1 MLLFS
6 EYHLAFSLRA
16 CVTKGY
22 KHQGSKVHLRLF
34 ASYLLTN
41 PSSSAF
47 GFFFF
52 LFPNML
58 KIEETNAIRQKSNA
72 ADNLRDTSLTH
83 LFIVLP
89 FLLQNLLEQRL
100 CLPILW
106 EKQTFSVNISR
117 SCEFPYIQFKS
128 SKTFEIKR
136 NQTFM
141 FKTRTLELIKKK
153 LDRTGLTGLKPAMLY
168 WIWLGEG

>member
-1 MLLFS
+1 
-6 EYHLAFSLRA
+6 
-16 CVTKGY
+16 
-22 KHQGSKVHLRLF
+22 
-34 ASYLLTN
+34 
-41 PSSSAF
+41 
-47 GFFFF
+47 
-52 LFPNML
+52 ML

-72 ADNLRDTSLTH
+72 ADNQRDTSLTH

-100 CLPILW
+100 CLLILW

-153 LDRTGLTGLKPAMLY
+153 LDRRQDWLDRSETSHAVLGLAWRGLTLPTTALIVLRFLFLHRTVWVTHQCFGHCWAVLAQQPGCLHPQDQ
-168 WIWLGEG
+168 